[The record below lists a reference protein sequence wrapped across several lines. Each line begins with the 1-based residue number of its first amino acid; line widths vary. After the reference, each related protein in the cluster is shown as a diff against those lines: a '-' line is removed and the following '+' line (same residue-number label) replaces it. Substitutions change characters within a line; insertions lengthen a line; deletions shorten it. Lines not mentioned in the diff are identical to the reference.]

1 MTRIALALLLMTTSA
16 GADDEGW
23 KYDFRKCWVTN
34 NIRAEHYKP
43 GVPLEG
49 VLEEGSVTLDIDG
62 NTARIA
68 IDSGE
73 IGNLEKIVTLL
84 KICDKFWT
92 CVRNRDEGKVKHC
105 YVPKDLEKAV
115 KNKAYKSFFR
125 D

>member
-1 MTRIALALLLMTTSA
+1 MAALLLLATA
-16 GADDEGW
+16 PVVADDEGW
-23 KYDFRKCWVTN
+23 KYDFRKCWVRKH
-34 NIRAEHYKP
+34 IQAEHYKP

-49 VLEEGSVTLDIDG
+49 VLEQGSVTLDING
-62 NTARIA
+62 NNARIA

-73 IGNLEKIVTLL
+73 IDNLEKIVILL

-92 CVRNRDEGKVKHC
+92 CVRNREEGKVKHC
-105 YVPKDLEKAV
+105 YNPRDLEKAV

>member
-1 MTRIALALLLMTTSA
+1 MTRIVLALLLMTTSA
-16 GADDEGW
+16 GADDKGW

-34 NIRAEHYKP
+34 DIRAEHYKP

-49 VLEEGSVTLDIDG
+49 VLEQGSVSLSIDG
-62 NTARIA
+62 NSARIE
-68 IDSGE
+68 IESGE

-105 YVPKDLEKAV
+105 YIPKDLEKAV